1 MIAPALAPAAERD
14 DSFSLERRLLL
25 RLGILYVFAMVIVSA
40 IYLVLAASS
49 RHLHVGEDVD
59 PVAAAVGGA
68 IHSGPDGRAV
78 LTLGP
83 ALQRAVAMSGG
94 AGFAVV
100 DLATG
105 QNLVSSPNSM
115 TSSSMSRS
123 CPRAMTADYFIRGR
137 DGNTLYRAVRQVDTP
152 AGHFRI
158 DFLQRIKASAQA
170 RAWIMDEL
178 GNETFPVLVPLLVA
192 TVLVSWLTLRTSL
205 RPLRRTAEE
214 AKRIAG
220 GSTGLRLEP
229 HGAPREILP
238 LVAAANGALD
248 RVETAL
254 REQQSLMA
262 NIAHELRTPLAI
274 LRARIES
281 LDMPAV
287 ERTLLPD
294 FDRVSEVV
302 SRLLAVARLQSEQ
315 IAFDQRYDI
324 VRVTRECL
332 AQMAPLALTQK
343 KELELSAGNA
353 PIFVRGNPVALA
365 DAVRNLVDNA
375 LRYTDAGQAVEIAV
389 SPGCSIEVRDHG
401 PGVPANVE
409 QNIFEPFWRGAES
422 SDGAGL
428 GLAIATE
435 TAKRHAGQLR
445 VCNAPDGGA
454 IFRIEL
460 PQIA

>member
-14 DSFSLERRLLL
+14 GSFSLERRLLL

-59 PVAAAVGGA
+59 PVATAVGGA

-83 ALQRAVAMSGG
+83 ALQRAVAMAGG
-94 AGFAVV
+94 AGFSVV
-100 DLATG
+100 DRATG
-105 QNLVSSPNSM
+105 QNLVSSSNSM
-115 TSSSMSRS
+115 TSSSMV
-123 CPRAMTADYFIRGR
+123 PVVPPGNDADYFIRGR
-137 DGNTLYRAVRQVDTP
+137 DGNTLYRAVREVNTP
-152 AGHFRI
+152 AGRFQI
-158 DFLQRIKASAQA
+158 YFTQRIKSSAQA
-170 RAWIMDEL
+170 RAWIMHEL
-178 GNETFPVLVPLLVA
+178 GDETFSVLVPLLVA
-192 TVLVSWLTLRTSL
+192 TILVSWLTLRASL
-205 RPLRRTAEE
+205 RSLRRIAEE
-214 AKRIAG
+214 AERIAG
-220 GSTGLRLEP
+220 GTTDVRLDP
-229 HGAPREILP
+229 RGAPREILP
-238 LVAAANGALD
+238 LLVAANGALD

-254 REQQSLMA
+254 REQQRLMA

-281 LDMPAV
+281 LNMPSV
-287 ERTLLPD
+287 EHILLPD
-294 FDRVSEVV
+294 FDRVSKLV

-315 IAFDQRYDI
+315 IAFDQRYDV

-332 AQMAPLALTQK
+332 AQMAPVALMQK
-343 KELELSAGNA
+343 KELVLDASDA
-353 PIFVRGNPVALA
+353 PIFVRGNPAALT

-389 SPGCSIEVRDHG
+389 SRGCSVEVRDHG
-401 PGVPANVE
+401 PGVPAGME
-409 QNIFEPFWRGAES
+409 QRIFEPFWRGEES
-422 SDGAGL
+422 SSGAGL
-428 GLAIATE
+428 GLAIATV

-445 VCNAPDGGA
+445 VRNAPDGGA

>member
-1 MIAPALAPAAERD
+1 MTAPTAARD
-14 DSFSLERRLLL
+14 HSFSLERRLML
-25 RLGILYVFAMVIVSA
+25 RLGSLYVIAMVIVSA

-59 PVAAAVGGA
+59 PVAAAVADA
-68 IHSGPDGRAV
+68 IHSGADGRAV
-78 LTLGP
+78 LTVEP
-83 ALQRAVAMSGG
+83 ALQRAIAKVGG
-94 AGFAVV
+94 AGFAAV

-105 QNLVSSPNSM
+105 RDLVSSPNSM
-115 TSSSMSRS
+115 TSSSVLPALPPGSDG
-123 CPRAMTADYFIRGR
+123 DYFTRDR
-137 DGNTLYRAVRQVDTP
+137 DGTTLYRAVRDVDRP
-152 AGHFRI
+152 AGRFRI
-158 DFLQRIKASAQA
+158 EFAQRIAASAQA
-170 RAWIMDEL
+170 RAWIREEL

-205 RPLRRTAEE
+205 RPLRRIADE

-220 GSTGLRLEP
+220 GSTGIRLDP

-254 REQQSLMA
+254 REQQRLLA

-281 LDMPAV
+281 LNMPAV

-294 FDRVSEVV
+294 FDRVSELV

-315 IAFDQRYDI
+315 VAFDQRYDI

-332 AQMAPLALTQK
+332 AQMAPLALMQK
-343 KELELSAGNA
+343 KELALNAGDA
-353 PIFVRGNPVALA
+353 PIFVRGNPAALA

-375 LRYTDAGQAVEIAV
+375 LRYTEAGQTVEILV
-389 SPGCSIEVRDHG
+389 SPGCSVEVRDHG
-401 PGVPANVE
+401 PGVPANTK
-409 QNIFEPFWRGAES
+409 QQIFEPFWRGEES
-422 SDGAGL
+422 NAGSGL
-428 GLAIATE
+428 GLAIAAE
-435 TAKRHAGQLR
+435 TAKRHSGQLCVR
-445 VCNAPDGGA
+445 NAPDGGA
-454 IFRIEL
+454 VFRIEL
-460 PQIA
+460 PQIT